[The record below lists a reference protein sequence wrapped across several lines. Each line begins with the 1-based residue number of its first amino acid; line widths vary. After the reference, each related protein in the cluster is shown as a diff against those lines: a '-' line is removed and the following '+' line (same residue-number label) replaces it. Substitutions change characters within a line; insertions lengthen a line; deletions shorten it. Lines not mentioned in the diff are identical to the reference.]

1 MCNKE
6 LKLCK
11 LNAHCASEWNRNSTT
26 PAFVLIWAFCT
37 FLLFDADVLE
47 TLTQTI
53 HYVIQSLMNEW
64 ILSAF
69 PLCLRWGH
77 SRRLI
82 QGLHTNKLIKQTSY
96 MKSMCARCRSHRIV
110 VCSRYPACDCS
121 PSKCEICSHWTFDRL
136 FASVCLAT
144 KDHGKR
150 NISRDID
157 DVFERFGVTEERSVC
172 SEGACP

>member
-11 LNAHCASEWNRNSTT
+11 LNAHCASEWNRNSAT
-26 PAFVLIWAFCT
+26 PAFVLIGILDISLVRCRCARDSDTNNPLCYSI
-37 FLLFDADVLE
+37 FD
-47 TLTQTI
+47 
-53 HYVIQSLMNEW
+53 EW

-121 PSKCEICSHWTFDRL
+121 PSKCEICSHRTFDRL

-150 NISRDID
+150 NISRNID